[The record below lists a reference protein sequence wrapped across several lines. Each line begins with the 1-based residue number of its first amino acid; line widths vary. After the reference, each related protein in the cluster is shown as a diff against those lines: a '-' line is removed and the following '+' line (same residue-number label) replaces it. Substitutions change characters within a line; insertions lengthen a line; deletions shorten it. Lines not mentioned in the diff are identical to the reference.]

1 MKGFVVDVRES
12 TARVSRELRLHM
24 ASRKD
29 SAMRG
34 ERERRRVRSKRGEIG
49 KRKKGP
55 KEPRAC
61 RGTKKSRE
69 LIGKM
74 AELY

>member
-12 TARVSRELRLHM
+12 TARVSRDLRLHM

-34 ERERRRVRSKRGEIG
+34 ERRVRSKREEIG
-49 KRKKGP
+49 RG
-55 KEPRAC
+55 ERVQRNQEAPRTH
-61 RGTKKSRE
+61 RQNG
-69 LIGKM
+69 
-74 AELY
+74 

>member
-1 MKGFVVDVRES
+1 MNPNWLLYKQTWLLHVVGKAKGVDMRES

-34 ERERRRVRSKRGEIG
+34 EREE
-49 KRKKGP
+49 
-55 KEPRAC
+55 
-61 RGTKKSRE
+61 KSEEQEGR
-69 LIGKM
+69 
-74 AELY
+74 

>member
-34 ERERRRVRSKRGEIG
+34 EREEKSEEQEGRDRKRR
-49 KRKKGP
+49 KGP
-55 KEPRAC
+55 KEPR
-61 RGTKKSRE
+61 SPE
-69 LIGKM
+69 NS
-74 AELY
+74 